1 MGYHSHPLRVVH
13 VVALVGLL
21 SAGCAGNI
29 TTFIHPQADFSLV
42 RRVAV
47 LPIEN
52 LTREPTASAKVR
64 QLLIIE
70 LLSSGS
76 VEVVDVGEVAR
87 AIRMTGVSP
96 PSSPANE
103 DVKKLGEE
111 LEVQALIAGSV
122 QEFSQGRSGGAPST
136 SVSISLRMI
145 ETDTGTVIWSSSVS
159 KSGVGAM
166 ARLFGVG
173 GDSATER
180 AHELIQKALKTLI
193 D

>member
-1 MGYHSHPLRVVH
+1 MGYHPHPLRAARA
-13 VVALVGLL
+13 VAFVGLIC
-21 SAGCAGNI
+21 AGCAGNV

-52 LTREPTASAKVR
+52 LTREPTASPKVR

-76 VEVVDVGEVAR
+76 VEVVDVGEVAH
-87 AIRMTGVSP
+87 AIRMTGVAP
-96 PSSPANE
+96 PSAPANE
-103 DVKKLGEE
+103 DVLKLGEE

-122 QEFSQGRSGGAPST
+122 QEFSQSRSSGAPST

-145 ETDTGTVIWSSSVS
+145 ETDTGTVIWSSTVS

-166 ARLFGVG
+166 GRLFGVG

-180 AHELIQKALKTLI
+180 AHELIRKALKTLI